1 MKNKLLSRILDT
13 FYNTF
18 QRRIFQ
24 RMRVKESREFCV
36 AARKR
41 MDMIQNSAVES
52 RVNELLS
59 RMTLA
64 EKAAQM
70 VQVPYAYVTEEE
82 SLLWARRGAGS
93 FLHVLGED
101 ARRIQR
107 EAMNT
112 RLGIPVLFGIDAIH
126 GHGLNRKAAI
136 FPSQLATACA
146 WNPALAEEMGRVTA
160 REVAADGLHWTF
172 SPVLCLGRDTR
183 WGRID
188 ETFGEDPYLA
198 GELGAAIIRGY
209 QGDDIADGEHIL
221 ACAKHYIGYGD
232 ALGGRDSCDT
242 EMTFRKLRETF
253 LPPFARAVEAGVATI
268 MTAYGSID
276 GTPFTASERAMREI
290 LRGELGFEGFVV
302 TDWDNV
308 NSLVEKQHV
317 AADMDEASLIAARAG
332 NDMMMTTTAFYD
344 SAIRLVESG
353 RLAESVLDE
362 AVRNILRVKVRMG
375 LFERPQDRGTPECL
389 GCEAHRNSALA
400 AARESVTLLKN
411 DSVLPIHK
419 KVQTIAVIGANA
431 DDIRAQYG
439 DWTYFTHPHMP
450 PKVVPERPYVTL
462 LEGVRACAEQRDVV
476 VRYARGCGPLPN
488 EADDLDAAVLAAKDA
503 DLIVF
508 AVGDV
513 IEQAGEYRDR
523 ADLALSGSQEALF
536 SRLLALHKPIVTVLI
551 ATKPL
556 CVTRVAEE
564 SGAFIAAF
572 NGGQYGGQAV
582 AEALFGEINPGGKL
596 PISFPRHSGQIPVY
610 YNSLPGWHG
619 EKYVD
624 LPESPL
630 FAFGEGLSYTRFAY
644 SNLRV
649 DPDTLEVFIT
659 LANIGMREGSEIVQ
673 VYVRDLFSSVITPVK
688 RLIAFQKV
696 GLAAGESRE
705 IVFCLKRNDF
715 SLVLPD
721 ERRVVESGAFALFVG
736 GSSKDQALLK
746 TEIFLM

>member
-1 MKNKLLSRILDT
+1 MQSLKT
-13 FYNTF
+13 P
-18 QRRIFQ
+18 
-24 RMRVKESREFCV
+24 
-36 AARKR
+36 
-41 MDMIQNSAVES
+41 AVES
-52 RVNELLS
+52 RINEILS

-70 VQVPYAYVTEEE
+70 VQVPFAYVSREEAF
-82 SLLWARRGAGS
+82 LWARRGAGS
-93 FLHVLGED
+93 FLHVMGDD
-101 ARRIQR
+101 AREIQR
-107 EAMNT
+107 EAMQT

-136 FPSQLATACA
+136 FPSQLALACA
-146 WNPALAEEMGRVTA
+146 WDPALAEEMGRVTA

-232 ALGGRDSCDT
+232 AVGGRDSCDT

-276 GTPFTASERAMREI
+276 GTPFTASEKAMRDI

-308 NSLVEKQHV
+308 NSLIEKQHV
-317 AADMDEASLIAARAG
+317 AADMDEATLLAARAG
-332 NDMMMTTTAFYD
+332 NDMIMTTTAFYD

-353 RLAESVLDE
+353 ALSEAVLDE

-375 LFERPQDRGTPECL
+375 LFEHALDRGTPSCL
-389 GCEAHRNSALA
+389 GCEEHRNSALI

-411 DSVLPIHK
+411 DGILPLSDRSRIHK
-419 KVQTIAVIGANA
+419 IAVVGANA

-462 LEGVRACAEQRDVV
+462 FEGVRDSAKSRGIEVT
-476 VRYARGCGPLPN
+476 YARGCGPLPS
-488 EADDLDAAVLAAKDA
+488 EADDIDAAVLAARDA

-523 ADLALSGSQEALF
+523 ADLALSGRQEELF
-536 SRLLALHKPIVTVLI
+536 SRLQALRKPIVTVLI

-582 AEALFGEINPGGKL
+582 AEAIFGEVNPAGKL

-624 LPESPL
+624 LPDSPL
-630 FAFGEGLSYTRFAY
+630 FAFGEGLSYTSFSY
-644 SNLRV
+644 SDLRIDPEVLELRV
-649 DPDTLEVFIT
+649 TLRNTGVR
-659 LANIGMREGSEIVQ
+659 AGSETAQ
-673 VYVRDLFSSVITPVK
+673 VYVRDLVSSMLTPVK
-688 RLIAFQKV
+688 RLIAFCKV
-696 GLAAGESRE
+696 KLEAGESRE
-705 IVFCLKRNDF
+705 LVFSLKREDF

-721 ERRVVESGAFALFVG
+721 ERRVVEPGEFTLFAG
-736 GSSKDQALLK
+736 GSSRDQDLLRANITLK
-746 TEIFLM
+746 

>member
-1 MKNKLLSRILDT
+1 M
-13 FYNTF
+13 
-18 QRRIFQ
+18 
-24 RMRVKESREFCV
+24 
-36 AARKR
+36 
-41 MDMIQNSAVES
+41 
-52 RVNELLS
+52 
-59 RMTLA
+59 
-64 EKAAQM
+64 
-70 VQVPYAYVTEEE
+70 
-82 SLLWARRGAGS
+82 
-93 FLHVLGED
+93 
-101 ARRIQR
+101 
-107 EAMNT
+107 
-112 RLGIPVLFGIDAIH
+112 
-126 GHGLNRKAAI
+126 
-136 FPSQLATACA
+136 
-146 WNPALAEEMGRVTA
+146 
-160 REVAADGLHWTF
+160 
-172 SPVLCLGRDTR
+172 
-183 WGRID
+183 
-188 ETFGEDPYLA
+188 
-198 GELGAAIIRGY
+198 
-209 QGDDIADGEHIL
+209 
-221 ACAKHYIGYGD
+221 
-232 ALGGRDSCDT
+232 
-242 EMTFRKLRETF
+242 
-253 LPPFARAVEAGVATI
+253 
-268 MTAYGSID
+268 
-276 GTPFTASERAMREI
+276 
-290 LRGELGFEGFVV
+290 
-302 TDWDNV
+302 
-308 NSLVEKQHV
+308 
-317 AADMDEASLIAARAG
+317 
-332 NDMMMTTTAFYD
+332 
-344 SAIRLVESG
+344 
-353 RLAESVLDE
+353 
-362 AVRNILRVKVRMG
+362 
-375 LFERPQDRGTPECL
+375 
-389 GCEAHRNSALA
+389 
-400 AARESVTLLKN
+400 
-411 DSVLPIHK
+411 
-419 KVQTIAVIGANA
+419 
-431 DDIRAQYG
+431 
-439 DWTYFTHPHMP
+439 
-450 PKVVPERPYVTL
+450 TL

-673 VYVRDLFSSVITPVK
+673 VYVRDLVSSVMTPAK

-705 IVFCLKRNDF
+705 IVFCLKRDDF

-721 ERRVVESGAFALFVG
+721 ERRVVEPGAFALFVG

>member
-1 MKNKLLSRILDT
+1 MQRLSDPT
-13 FYNTF
+13 
-18 QRRIFQ
+18 
-24 RMRVKESREFCV
+24 
-36 AARKR
+36 
-41 MDMIQNSAVES
+41 VES
-52 RVNELLS
+52 RVTSILS

-82 SLLWARRGAGS
+82 AHLWARRGAGS
-93 FLHVLGED
+93 FLHVMGED

-107 EAMNT
+107 EAMST

-126 GHGLNRKAAI
+126 GHGLNRHAAI
-136 FPSQLATACA
+136 FPSQLAVACA
-146 WNPALAEEMGRVTA
+146 WNPALVEEMGRVTA
-160 REVAADGLHWTF
+160 REVATDGLHWTF

-232 ALGGRDSCDT
+232 AVGGRDSCDT

-276 GTPFTASERAMREI
+276 GTPFTASRKAMREI
-290 LRGELGFEGFVV
+290 LRDELGFEGFVV

-317 AADMDEASLIAARAG
+317 AADLDEASLLAARAG

-353 RLAESVLDE
+353 KLEEAVIDE

-375 LFERPQDRGTPECL
+375 LFEQAMDRGTPSCM
-389 GCEAHRNSALA
+389 GCEAHRNSALV

-411 DSVLPIHK
+411 DGALPLDEK
-419 KVQTIAVIGANA
+419 TRKIAVIGASA

-439 DWTYFTHPHMP
+439 DWTYFTHPHMLAE
-450 PKVVPERPYVTL
+450 VIPERPYVTL
-462 LEGVRACAEQRDVV
+462 LEGIRACTVKNSASVV
-476 VRYARGCGPLPN
+476 YARGCGPLPS

-503 DLIVF
+503 DLIIY

-523 ADLALSGSQEALF
+523 ADLSLSGRQEELF
-536 SRLLALHKPIVTVLI
+536 LRLSALHKPIVTVLI

-556 CVTRVAEE
+556 CLARVVEE
-564 SGAFIAAF
+564 SSAFIAAF

-582 AEALFGEINPGGKL
+582 AEAIFGEINPSGKL
-596 PISFPRHSGQIPVY
+596 PISFPRHSGQVPVY

-630 FAFGEGLSYTRFAY
+630 FCFGEGMSYTRFAY

-649 DPDTLEVFIT
+649 DPETLQVRFT
-659 LANIGMREGSEIVQ
+659 LANVGARAGNETAQ
-673 VYVRDLFSSVITPVK
+673 VYVRDLVSSVMTPVK
-688 RLIAFQKV
+688 RLIAFQKIE
-696 GLAAGESRE
+696 LAADESQDV
-705 IVFCLKRNDF
+705 VFSLKRDDF
-715 SLVLPD
+715 SLVLPN
-721 ERRVVESGAFALFVG
+721 ERRVVEPGAYALFAG
-736 GSSKDQALLK
+736 GSSRDADLLRLDLLIK
-746 TEIFLM
+746 

>member
-1 MKNKLLSRILDT
+1 MQSLKT
-13 FYNTF
+13 P
-18 QRRIFQ
+18 
-24 RMRVKESREFCV
+24 
-36 AARKR
+36 
-41 MDMIQNSAVES
+41 AVES
-52 RVNELLS
+52 RVNEILS
-59 RMTLA
+59 RMTLP

-70 VQVPYAYVTEEE
+70 VQVPFAYVSREEAF
-82 SLLWARRGAGS
+82 LWARRGAGS
-93 FLHVLGED
+93 FLHVMGDD
-101 ARRIQR
+101 AREIQR
-107 EAMNT
+107 EAMQT

-136 FPSQLATACA
+136 FPSQLALACA
-146 WNPALAEEMGRVTA
+146 WDPALAEEMGRVTA

-232 ALGGRDSCDT
+232 AVGGRDSCDT

-276 GTPFTASERAMREI
+276 GTPFTASEKAMRDI

-308 NSLVEKQHV
+308 NSLIEKQHV
-317 AADMDEASLIAARAG
+317 AANIDEASLLAARAG
-332 NDMMMTTTAFYD
+332 NDMIMTTTAFYD

-353 RLAESVLDE
+353 ALSEAVLDE

-375 LFERPQDRGTPECL
+375 LFERALDRGTPSCL
-389 GCEAHRNSALA
+389 GCEKHRNSALI

-411 DSVLPIHK
+411 DGILPLSGRSRIHK
-419 KVQTIAVIGANA
+419 IAVVGANA

-462 LEGVRACAEQRDVV
+462 FEGVRTCAEPCGIEAAF
-476 VRYARGCGPLPN
+476 ARGCGPLPS
-488 EADDLDAAVLAAKDA
+488 EADDLDAAVLAARDA

-523 ADLALSGSQEALF
+523 ADLALSGRQEELF
-536 SRLLALHKPIVTVLI
+536 TRLQALHKPIITVLI

-582 AEALFGEINPGGKL
+582 AEAIFGEINPAGKL

-624 LPESPL
+624 LPDSPL
-630 FAFGEGLSYTRFAY
+630 FAFGEGLSYTTFSY
-644 SNLRV
+644 SDLRIDPEALELRV
-649 DPDTLEVFIT
+649 TLRNT
-659 LANIGMREGSEIVQ
+659 GARAGSETAQ
-673 VYVRDLFSSVITPVK
+673 VYVRDLVSSVLTPVK
-688 RLIAFQKV
+688 RLIAFRKV
-696 GLAAGESRE
+696 RLEAGESRE
-705 IVFCLKRNDF
+705 LVFSLKREDF
-715 SLVLPD
+715 SLVQPD
-721 ERRVVESGAFALFVG
+721 ERHVVEPGEFALFAG
-736 GSSKDQALLK
+736 GSSRDRDLLRANITLK
-746 TEIFLM
+746 